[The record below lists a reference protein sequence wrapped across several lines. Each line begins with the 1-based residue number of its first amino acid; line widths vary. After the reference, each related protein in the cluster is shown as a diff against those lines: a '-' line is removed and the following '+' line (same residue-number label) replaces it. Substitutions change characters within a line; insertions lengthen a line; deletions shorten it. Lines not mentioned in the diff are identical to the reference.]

1 MNFVMMML
9 ICFGSFCRSLTVKEL
24 VDLAQTYSPQL
35 KSEMMNVSAFQA
47 RVRQAGTL
55 ANPILTYQGGRLHS
69 GQVSGSV
76 TDITLGQPLP
86 WPGKRSS
93 RIRSQEFLMKLSE
106 ISKDEAQLEV
116 AHRVYLLSAEL
127 GALQEL
133 QSHYSER
140 KRRFSLIQTSLRTR
154 PLASPRQQVD
164 RDLIE
169 SQISLME
176 KQMLDLEMK
185 KNALL
190 WELKIYTNT
199 EFDRVE
205 FNWTT
210 LPPALP
216 KEEYLTL
223 LSSSPRAKRMTL
235 EKELSQTKIEE
246 ARLESRPDILVGVNY
261 RKENVAPV
269 NHFYH
274 GQVSVV
280 IPIIDHGQ
288 HSVQAAKAE
297 ERKVRALHQFSRDEL
312 ISSLHRF
319 YSEYEANKKATEVFE
334 HKKLGSIEKKFSNAE
349 VSFRKG
355 LIDAITFLQ
364 IDSQVHENID
374 QIFLTRYDYLA
385 ALSHLNLLVGKFP
398 GP

>member
-1 MNFVMMML
+1 ML
-9 ICFGSFCRSLTVKEL
+9 IFFVCFFSFSRSLTVKEL
-24 VDLAQTYSPQL
+24 VGLAEVYSPRL
-35 KSEMMNVSAFQA
+35 KSELMNVSLYEARVHQA
-47 RVRQAGTL
+47 RTL

-69 GQVSGSV
+69 GNLSGEV

-86 WPGKRSS
+86 WPGKRST
-93 RIRSQEFLMKLSE
+93 RIRSQEFFMKLSE
-106 ISKDEAQLEV
+106 VSKDEVKLEV
-116 AHRVYLLSAEL
+116 SHRVYLLSAEL
-127 GALQEL
+127 AALQEL
-133 QSHYSER
+133 QGHYSER
-140 KRRFSLIQTSLRTR
+140 KRRFALIQKSLRSR

-169 SQISLME
+169 SQIGLME

-190 WELKIYTNT
+190 WELKVYTNT
-199 EFDRVE
+199 EFDRVQ
-205 FNWTT
+205 FDWTT
-210 LPPALP
+210 LPAALS
-216 KEEYLTL
+216 KQDYIGL
-223 LSSSPRAKRMTL
+223 LSTSPPEKRMAI

-246 ARLESRPDILVGVNY
+246 ARLEARPDIMVGVNY

-269 NHFYH
+269 NHFFH
-274 GQVSVV
+274 GQISVV

-297 ERKVRALHQFSRDEL
+297 QRKVSALHQFTRDEN
-312 ISSLHRF
+312 ISSLHRL
-319 YSEYEANKKATEVFE
+319 YSEYEANKKAIEVFE
-334 HKKLGSIEKKFSNAE
+334 LKRLQQIEKKFANAE

-355 LIDAITFLQ
+355 FIDAITFLQ

-385 ALSHLNLLVGKFP
+385 ALSHLNLLVGKLP